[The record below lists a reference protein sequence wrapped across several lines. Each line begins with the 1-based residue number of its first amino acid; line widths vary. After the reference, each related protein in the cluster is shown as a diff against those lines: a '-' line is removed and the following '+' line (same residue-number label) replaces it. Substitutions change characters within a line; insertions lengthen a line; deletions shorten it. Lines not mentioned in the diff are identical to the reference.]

1 MIIHGPAH
9 AEYDYDLGPV
19 MVVRIGTQIQDE
31 VTSTKSYQNDY
42 FQDDYYAIVQNITG
56 QVTVPNSDN
65 NLINGKMSFDC
76 ALARGRDCIPNAGV
90 SKFKFTTGKTYR
102 LRLINS
108 GAEGL
113 QKFTIDNHTM
123 TVIANDFVPIKPYD
137 TNVVTLGVGQRT
149 DVIVKATGCSTDS
162 FWMRSYISTTCS
174 HTNQSTALA
183 AIYYEDA
190 NTSTTPKS
198 VATTFTSTNCSN
210 DDISITEPLY
220 IEAPPVKPAFTQDL
234 EISFGAN
241 ETGALVWKMNNQSF
255 LANYK

>member
-19 MVVRIGTQIQDE
+19 MVVCYQIYASDDLLL
-31 VTSTKSYQNDY
+31 KDYQNDY
-42 FQDDYYAIVQNITG
+42 FHDDYYAIVENITG
-56 QVTVPNSDN
+56 TSTVPNSDN
-65 NLINGKMSFDC
+65 NLINGKMNFNCS
-76 ALARGRDCIPNAGV
+76 LARGRECTPNAGV
-90 SKFKFTTGKTYR
+90 SKFKFISGKTHR

-108 GAEGL
+108 GVEGL

-123 TVIANDFVPIKPYD
+123 TVIANDHVPVQPYD
-137 TNVVTLGVGQRT
+137 TNVVTLGVAQRT
-149 DVIVKATGCSTDS
+149 DVIVKATGSSTDAV
-162 FWMRSYISTTCS
+162 WMRSEISTTCS

-190 NTSTTPKS
+190 DTSSTPKS
-198 VATTFTSTNCSN
+198 VATPYTSTNCSN

-220 IEAPPVKPAFTQDL
+220 VQSPPVKPAFTQDL

-241 ETGALVWKMNNQSF
+241 ETGALVWMMNNQSF
-255 LANYK
+255 RANYE